1 MQEQFLFPLDLQL
14 FAEGEGTGDSTPPG
28 GDGTKEDPIGEF
40 LKTVKPEELVANPA
54 LQPAIDSKISK
65 AVEKALQN
73 ARTKWESEKND
84 QLSEAEKLAKMTQ
97 AEREKY
103 EFKKQMEI
111 FQQEKATFERDKL
124 IVAAGKELQLKGI
137 DAGLA
142 KYIVGRTADETSKNL
157 EEFQKLFNTSIEK
170 VVESRLKG
178 TVPPLKTGKTEGTLS
193 TSDLAGL
200 TPDQINAKWSQVK

>member
-1 MQEQFLFPLDLQL
+1 MQKDLRIPLDLQM
-14 FAEGEGTGDSTPPG
+14 FAEQGDADSSSNNTE
-28 GDGTKEDPIGEF
+28 TKTSVEDF
-40 LKTVKPEELVANPA
+40 LKTVKPEELVANPL

-65 AVEKALQN
+65 AVDKALQN
-73 ARTKWESEKND
+73 ARAKWESEKTD

-103 EFKKQMEI
+103 EFKKQMDM
-111 FQQEKATFERDKL
+111 FQKEKSAFERDKL

-142 KYIVGRTADETSKNL
+142 KYIVGSNADETNKNL
-157 EEFQKLFNTSIEK
+157 EEFQKLFSSSLEK
-170 VVESRLKG
+170 VVEDRLKG
-178 TVPPLKTGKTEGTLS
+178 KVPPLKTGQVEGKLS

-200 TPDQINAKWSQVK
+200 TPDQINEKWAQVK

>member
-1 MQEQFLFPLDLQL
+1 MQNYLRFPLDLQF
-14 FAEGEGTGDSTPPG
+14 FAENNSAGESTPPA
-28 GDGTKEDPIGEF
+28 DADTKEDPIGEF

-103 EFKKQMEI
+103 EFKKQMET
-111 FQQEKATFERDKL
+111 FQQEKAAFERDKL
-124 IVAAGKELQLKGI
+124 TIAAGKELQLKGI

-142 KYIVGRTADETSKNL
+142 KYIVGGTADETGKNL
-157 EEFQKLFNTSIEK
+157 EEFQKLFNASIEK

-178 TVPPLKTGKTEGTLS
+178 TVPPLKTGKAEGALS